1 MGRLSYPTSQ
11 PRVSNV
17 EHTSTPPRRVG
28 SVGCVKEG
36 EALRAANPLAH
47 AGRMLPQSRACG
59 SASLG
64 LDTCLLMMKAPLRE
78 RVGG

>member
-1 MGRLSYPTSQ
+1 MGRVSYPASQ
-11 PRVSNV
+11 LRVLDV
-17 EHTSTPPRRVG
+17 KHTSTPPRAVG

-64 LDTCLLMMKAPLRE
+64 LDTCLLMLRAPLRE